1 LTGPLSHTK
10 RSIITEDSGRDPPP
24 HTWKELLDGPLDRL
38 FDVLVSASPQAVNL
52 RQNSPFAGVLTV
64 RERFLIR
71 SGLFTEHEIA
81 SLPPVGTGQRH

>member
-1 LTGPLSHTK
+1 
-10 RSIITEDSGRDPPP
+10 
-24 HTWKELLDGPLDRL
+24 L